1 MKYMIFIN
9 YIPSAD
15 KVLFQ
20 FFRYF
25 RKKLSRANMKVAL
38 DLCLV
43 ISEALHTDCSTFIL
57 IEPHHKNSK
66 DIFSFNDLIRF

>member
-1 MKYMIFIN
+1 
-9 YIPSAD
+9 
-15 KVLFQ
+15 
-20 FFRYF
+20 
-25 RKKLSRANMKVAL
+25 MKVEL

-43 ISEALHTDCSTFIL
+43 VSEALHTDWSTFIL